1 MWPLHCSSSWDTFH
15 STAVQVHTELFA
27 CTSCPR
33 NSLWRSS
40 SSELQV
46 TSHPCC
52 LGSTM
57 NDGEQHRAKIR
68 AIFPPE
74 NFYLQLCVKSHWLSV
89 PTPVTSVPL
98 CPSSGVPKVR
108 SIHPS
113 LGLPTAYLG
122 IPAPKKAQ
130 NIWLRGY
137 FLIPDPRHTLICLSI
152 SWP

>member
-1 MWPLHCSSSWDTFH
+1 MWPLRRSSSWGTFH
-15 STAVQVHTELFA
+15 STAVQAHTELFA
-27 CTSCPR
+27 RTSCPR

-46 TSHPCC
+46 ASHLSC
-52 LGSTM
+52 LGSAR

-68 AIFPPE
+68 AIFPPLE
-74 NFYLQLCVKSHWLSV
+74 NFYLQLSLNKSHWISV
-89 PTPVTSVPL
+89 PTPVTRVPP
-98 CPSSGVPKVR
+98 CPSLGVPKVE
-108 SIHPS
+108 SFLPS

-137 FLIPDPRHTLICLSI
+137 FLIPDPTHTPICL
-152 SWP
+152 